1 MEIMSTVKL
10 PFLPQKS
17 SREILNT
24 ERVLFS
30 LINAAK
36 LKGNEGAVSTFV
48 TPLNFNLGGFIDQ
61 RPLLLMSTSP

>member
-48 TPLNFNLGGFIDQ
+48 TPLN
-61 RPLLLMSTSP
+61 